1 MPKVINKK
9 KRKFKITTPGQ
20 VRDFEILVKNRRFQK
35 YEEVT
40 PKEEDAPANATGPAI
55 ANWDPLL
62 GGKKPK
68 IFLKRKR
75 KVSER
80 VDGRSKAY
88 RQTVKRIKE
97 RQVRKQQKEV
107 EQRFSQFTQQANP
120 FREEINMSNKKYLE
134 TKDNSLE
141 SAVKQSVETEVI
153 RPHDHKPILTLPKN
167 RYLEAKEDS
176 LEYAAIKAIAEGLP
190 VRPGAPKPAA
200 PALPRQLKDP
210 KKEKMVGTK
219 SGTKVVDRGD
229 PKYKGAP
236 EHESVDHPD
245 MGDHDEKDE
254 VNGKLKG
261 RKSFKQFQ
269 KKDKEDQDKDPV
281 GKRQDDLDRDDE
293 AQATRS
299 KKRPTAESDK
309 PEQGKVYA
317 LTGKSSDA
325 SIARGDSWKKS
336 EVKPKTKTAGMATK
350 PLKSVFAK
358 DENLANFK
366 GKKAKAFKKEEVE
379 IDELSKGTL
388 GSYVKKA
395 STSKSDSAMALQ
407 RSTTKPGG
415 QTRGDVDKH
424 VGKMIKRDKGIDK
437 AVGRLT
443 KEEVEETN
451 PLIAAAARL
460 IEKEVKVKDT
470 RRTDDAIDAYDKS
483 KDASRDADWDT
494 EHGKKGKGDKE
505 KKYAKKERG
514 EIDKDDPDW
523 KHKKG
528 HTGMHG
534 ESKETETGERDVG
547 SSQYLKYTS
556 DLTPGQGITNPQA
569 RKADVA
575 KKIEQ
580 QRQRTAATGIDDA
593 HVPGHSPNKPAIGM
607 KALKQKFKANRT
619 AVRQKQARQAIAT
632 PKKEEMD
639 LDAII
644 AKKLPESAVNPMGA
658 PSNAPIGRSVIG
670 DNAPEKVS
678 PAAGSPSSQA
688 SPTSSIPGESGI
700 EKVMDKINRIVKSGH
715 SEKIHDNVIDKD
727 TASAIQATYAKVNAA
742 NQEKMEKVMSKD
754 AASMEKVSKF
764 SKKNA

>member
-9 KRKFKITTPGQ
+9 KRKFKVTTPGQ
-20 VRDFEILVKNRRFQK
+20 IRDFEILVKNRRFQK
-35 YEEVT
+35 YEDVT
-40 PKEEDAPANATGPAI
+40 PQEEDAPANNTSGVDMAPNAGPR
-55 ANWDPLL
+55 
-62 GGKKPK
+62 KPK

-75 KVSER
+75 LKNSI
-80 VDGRSKAY
+80 VDGRTKAY
-88 RQTVKRIKE
+88 RQTAKRIKE
-97 RQVRKQQKEV
+97 RQFRKQQKEV
-107 EQRFSQFTQQANP
+107 EQRFSQFAAQANP
-120 FREEINMSNKKYLE
+120 FREETDMSNKKYLE

-141 SAVKQSVETEVI
+141 AAVNQSVQTETI
-153 RPHDHKPILTLPKN
+153 RPHDDKPTLTLPKN
-167 RYLEAKEDS
+167 RYLENKEDS
-176 LEYAAIKAIAEGLP
+176 VEYAAMKAIVEGLP
-190 VRPGAPKPAA
+190 VRPGAPKPAVRPGA
-200 PALPRQLKDP
+200 PKPAAAKPKPPLPRQLKDP

-236 EHESVDHPD
+236 EHESVKHENNDHPD
-245 MGDHDEKDE
+245 VGDHDEKDE

-281 GKRQDDLDRDDE
+281 GNGNGNGKKKGKKQDDLDRDDE

-299 KKRPTAESDK
+299 KVRPTAEFAQTYLRAKQQAKKKQNLRDRDNEAQATRS
-309 PEQGKVYA
+309 KV
-317 LTGKSSDA
+317 
-325 SIARGDSWKKS
+325 R
-336 EVKPKTKTAGMATK
+336 PTA
-350 PLKSVFAK
+350 
-358 DENLANFK
+358 E
-366 GKKAKAFKKEEVE
+366 KKE
-379 IDELSKGTL
+379 
-388 GSYVKKA
+388 
-395 STSKSDSAMALQ
+395 
-407 RSTTKPGG
+407 
-415 QTRGDVDKH
+415 VD
-424 VGKMIKRDKGIDK
+424 
-437 AVGRLT
+437 
-443 KEEVEETN
+443 
-451 PLIAAAARL
+451 
-460 IEKEVKVKDT
+460 VKDT

-494 EHGKKGKGDKE
+494 THGKKGKGDKE

-534 ESKETETGERDVG
+534 EEVSPLIQSVVNELSKESKESEAGERDVG

-556 DLTPGQGITNPQA
+556 DLTPGQGISSPQA
-569 RKADVA
+569 KKADIAQKVL
-575 KKIEQ
+575 Q

-593 HVPGHSPNKPAIGM
+593 HQPGHKPNTPKPAPGI
-607 KALKQKFKANRT
+607 KSLKQKFKANRT

-632 PKKEEMD
+632 PKKEDVD

-644 AKKLPESAVNPMGA
+644 RKQLPETAVNPMGA

-670 DNAPEKVS
+670 DTAPEKVS
-678 PAAGSPSSQA
+678 PVGGSVTTQA
-688 SPTSSIPGESGI
+688 SPTSSVPGESGI

-715 SEKIHDNVIDKD
+715 SEKVHDKVIDKD
-727 TASAIQATYAKVNAA
+727 TASAIQSTYAKVNAA

-754 AASMEKVSKF
+754 AAAMEKISKF

>member
-40 PKEEDAPANATGPAI
+40 PKEEDAPANSVAGGGVDMAPNAGPR
-55 ANWDPLL
+55 
-62 GGKKPK
+62 KPK

-75 KVSER
+75 LNR

-120 FREEINMSNKKYLE
+120 FREETNMSNKKYLE

-141 SAVKQSVETEVI
+141 SAVNQSVETEVI
-153 RPHDHKPILTLPKN
+153 RTHDHKPILTLPKN
-167 RYLEAKEDS
+167 RFLEVKEDS
-176 LEYAAIKAIAEGLP
+176 LEDAVVRSIAEGLP
-190 VRPGAPKPAA
+190 VRSGAPKPAT

-236 EHESVDHPD
+236 EHESVIPENGDHPD
-245 MGDHDEKDE
+245 MGDHEHDEKGG
-254 VNGKLKG
+254 VKGKLKG
-261 RKSFKQFQ
+261 RKSFNQFQ

-281 GKRQDDLDRDDE
+281 GKKQDDLDRDDE

-299 KKRPTAESDK
+299 KKRPTAEGDK

-317 LTGKSSDA
+317 LTGKSSEP

-336 EVKPKTKTAGMATK
+336 VVKKKPAPVKTAGMATK

-358 DENLANFK
+358 
-366 GKKAKAFKKEEVE
+366 
-379 IDELSKGTL
+379 
-388 GSYVKKA
+388 
-395 STSKSDSAMALQ
+395 
-407 RSTTKPGG
+407 
-415 QTRGDVDKH
+415 
-424 VGKMIKRDKGIDK
+424 
-437 AVGRLT
+437 

-451 PLIAAAARL
+451 PLIAATARL
-460 IEKEVKVKDT
+460 IEKEVNVKDT

-528 HTGMHG
+528 NTGMHG
-534 ESKETETGERDVG
+534 ESKETEAGDRNVG

-556 DLTPGQGITNPQA
+556 DLTPGQGITSDQA
-569 RKADVA
+569 KKADVA

-580 QRQRTAATGIDDA
+580 QRQHTAATGIDDA
-593 HVPGHSPNKPAIGM
+593 NVPGHRPNKPAIGM

-644 AKKLPESAVNPMGA
+644 AKKLPEAAVNPMGA

-678 PAAGSPSSQA
+678 PAAGSSSSQA
-688 SPTSSIPGESGI
+688 SPTSSIPGESGM
-700 EKVMDKINRIVKSGH
+700 EKVMDTINRIVKSGH